1 MLQWLRQYRRAAL
14 PGDISAGI
22 VVAMMMIPQGMA
34 YALVAG
40 LPPVVGIY
48 ASIFPPLLYALFG
61 TSSTQSVGPM
71 AIISLMTA
79 STLAPLAAP
88 GSALYGVLAAQL
100 ALLSGVVLLVC
111 GLLRIGFLA
120 NFFSRP
126 VMSGFTI
133 GSALVIAWGQLRP
146 LVGGAPSAP
155 HLPSAL
161 LGLGSLALL
170 VAARQYLAPLL
181 RALRVKPVAADIG
194 AKLAPMF
201 VVLGATALV
210 PLLGLAGRG
219 VAITGAVPSGLP
231 GLNLATSANHWQALL
246 QPALLIGFMVFLIS
260 MSGAQA
266 LALKRGG
273 EKLASNSE
281 LVGLGAANIGSA
293 LSGGFPVTG
302 SISRSAVNFAAGAN
316 TQLASI
322 ITAGLLA
329 LALVAPTG
337 WLALLPLP
345 TLAATIIVAVL
356 GMLDLSTLRTAWRY
370 DRADAA
376 ALLAT
381 AGGVLGLGV
390 EAGVVV
396 GVALSMGALI
406 WRASRPHIAVLGRIH
421 GTEHFRNIDRYSAE
435 TTPGLLMMRVD
446 AGLFFGN
453 VEAVNERIDEE
464 LLDHAGTRHLVL
476 VLSAVN
482 AIDTSAL
489 FGLGELNASLR
500 QRGVVLHLAEVKGP
514 VMDRL
519 KDSDLLQALS
529 GQVFLSAAMAWDR
542 LAGSA
547 AAGTPAARTPAAGSP
562 AAGSPAAGTPVAGGS
577 PEQAV

>member
-1 MLQWLRQYRRAAL
+1 MLQWLREYRRAAL

-71 AIISLMTA
+71 AIVSLMTA
-79 STLAPLAAP
+79 STLAPLATP
-88 GSALYGVLAAQL
+88 GTGLYGVLAAQL
-100 ALLSGVVLLVC
+100 ALMSGLVLLAC

-133 GSALVIAWGQLRP
+133 GSAIVIAWGQLRT
-146 LVGGAPSAP
+146 LVGGPLALDASPHWPSI
-155 HLPSAL
+155 AL
-161 LGLGSLALL
+161 GSSSLALL
-170 VAARQYLAPLL
+170 VMAREWLAPLL
-181 RALRVKPVAADIG
+181 RRLRVKPVVADIA

-210 PLLGLAGRG
+210 PWLELDRLG
-219 VAITGAVPSGLP
+219 VATTGAVPAGLP
-231 GLNLATSANHWQALL
+231 GLNLATSGGHWQALL

-273 EKLASNSE
+273 EKLASNRE
-281 LVGLGAANIGSA
+281 LVGLGAANVGSA

-316 TQLASI
+316 TQLASV

-356 GMLDLSTLRTAWRY
+356 GMLDWSTLRTAWRY
-370 DRADAA
+370 DRADAL

-381 AGGVLGLGV
+381 AGGVLVLGV
-390 EAGVVV
+390 EAGVLV

-421 GTEHFRNIDRYSAE
+421 GTEHFRNVDRYSAE
-435 TTPGLLMMRVD
+435 TTPGLLMLRVD

-453 VEAVNERIDEE
+453 VDAVNERIDEE
-464 LLDHAGTRHLVL
+464 LAQHATTSHLVL

-489 FGLGELNASLR
+489 FGLGELNASLG
-500 QRGVVLHLAEVKGP
+500 QRGVTLHLAEVKGP

-519 KDSDLLQALS
+519 RDSDLLGQLS
-529 GQVFLSAAMAWDR
+529 GQVFLSAANAWDR
-542 LAGSA
+542 LAGSS
-547 AAGTPAARTPAAGSP
+547 AAGRPAPA
-562 AAGSPAAGTPVAGGS
+562 
-577 PEQAV
+577 

>member
-40 LPPVVGIY
+40 LPPVAGIY
-48 ASIFPPLLYALFG
+48 ASIVPPLLYALFG
-61 TSSTQSVGPM
+61 TSATQSVGPM
-71 AIISLMTA
+71 AIVSLMTA
-79 STLAPLAAP
+79 SSLAPLAAP

-100 ALLSGVVLLVC
+100 ALLSGVVLLAC

-133 GSALVIAWGQLRP
+133 GSAIVIAWGQLRP
-146 LVGGAPSAP
+146 LIGGPVDAP

-170 VAARQYLAPLL
+170 VAARHWLAPLL

-210 PLLGLAGRG
+210 PWLDLAGQG

-231 GLNLATSANHWQALL
+231 GLNLATSNPHWQALL

-316 TQLASI
+316 TQLASS

-381 AGGVLGLGV
+381 AGGVLVLGV

-435 TTPGLLMMRVD
+435 TAPSLLMMRVD

-464 LLDHAGTRHLVL
+464 LLEHAGTRHLVL

-500 QRGVVLHLAEVKGP
+500 QRGVLLHLAEVKGP

-519 KDSDLLQALS
+519 RDSDLLPALS
-529 GQVFLSAAMAWDR
+529 GEVFLSAAMAWDR

-547 AAGTPAARTPAAGSP
+547 AAGTPAATAPATTTPAA
-562 AAGSPAAGTPVAGGS
+562 
-577 PEQAV
+577 

>member
-1 MLQWLRQYRRAAL
+1 MLHWLKHYQRAML

-48 ASIFPPLLYALFG
+48 ASIVPPALYALFG

-79 STLAPLAAP
+79 SSLAPLAAA
-88 GSALYGVLAAQL
+88 GSPLYTMLAAQL
-100 ALLSGVVLLVC
+100 ALIAGVVLLLC
-111 GLLRIGFLA
+111 GLLRIGFIA

-133 GSALVIAWGQLRP
+133 GSSVVIALGQLP
-146 LVGGAPSAP
+146 VLLGASLPHV

-161 LGLGSLALL
+161 LGIGSLILLLFARSHLALL
-170 VAARQYLAPLL
+170 L
-181 RALRVKPVAADIG
+181 RRFGVPPAGADIG
-194 AKLAPMF
+194 AKLAPMA

-210 PLLGLAGRG
+210 PLLGLQARG
-219 VAITGAVPSGLP
+219 VHTTGAVPAGLP
-231 GLNLATSANHWQALL
+231 LFTFGVSHAHWQALL

-266 LALKRGG
+266 LALKRA
-273 EKLASNSE
+273 EKLHSNRE
-281 LVGLGAANIGSA
+281 LIGLGAANLGSA

-302 SISRSAVNFAAGAN
+302 SISRSAVNFTAGAN
-316 TQLASI
+316 TQLASL
-322 ITAGLLA
+322 ITAALLA

-337 WLALLPLP
+337 WLALMPLP

-356 GMLDLSTLRTAWRY
+356 GMLDTTTLRTAWRF

-376 ALLAT
+376 ALVAT
-381 AGGVLGLGV
+381 AGGVLVLGV
-390 EAGVVV
+390 EAGVVI

-406 WRASRPHIAVLGRIH
+406 WRASRPHIAVLGRIP
-421 GTEHFRNIDRYSAE
+421 GTEHFRNIARYAAD
-435 TTPGLLMMRVD
+435 TAPGLLMLRVD

-453 VEAVNERIDEE
+453 VEAVNARIEDE
-464 LLDHAGTRHLVL
+464 LAARPATRDLVL

-482 AIDTSAL
+482 EVDTSAL
-489 FGLGELNASLR
+489 FALTGLNAMLKG
-500 QRGVVLHLAEVKGP
+500 RGVALHLAEVKGP

-519 KDSDLLQALS
+519 KHSEFLPALN
-529 GQVFLSAAMAWDR
+529 GRVFLSTAMAWDA
-542 LAGSA
+542 LAYNNLS
-547 AAGTPAARTPAAGSP
+547 
-562 AAGSPAAGTPVAGGS
+562 
-577 PEQAV
+577 